1 MYFIDNLLIKYY
13 TYVKFYGF
21 SHNVRVCPYGLTEKI
36 FLMRSVMSKVKLA
49 VIADIHHYS
58 SKLGDTGRAY
68 ELRSGSDQKCLA
80 ESGAVVDSAF
90 EMLAESDVDAVLIAG
105 DITNDGERVS
115 HEEILAKMQ
124 KLNEKKSVYL
134 ITSTHDWC
142 SDNHARRFSGEEV
155 FTDVETLS
163 REEVRNWYA
172 SFGEKTL
179 LSSFDTAQGF
189 TSRSFLLGNSVR
201 LLAIND
207 DCNGEGGKSGYDED
221 HLNWVFSQLQEAKE
235 KGEYVIATEH
245 HLLLHNVGSLINK
258 GQSIA
263 DNFGMASR
271 LADAGLRLM
280 FVGHSHMQRTT
291 EFVSENGNKITQV
304 NVGSLCGYPAP
315 VNYVT
320 IENGEAKIEVDYL
333 DKFTYKGKEYGASF
347 FEKHTSDVMY
357 NLLNSAVSDKK
368 DFNDRLL
375 AQGIRIK
382 NYDKLYPVIKKGANI
397 LLNMKVGTAGRLI
410 NFLTFGK
417 GVDRKSLKAIK
428 NELLLPLVI
437 KVFLCVFDGSKTAKG
452 FNEETKKVVF
462 DAGTLFERTVKKLP
476 LKENKKSGLL
486 KTAKQISDIAG
497 ELVYPAEP
505 DNENCVISL

>member
-1 MYFIDNLLIKYY
+1 
-13 TYVKFYGF
+13 
-21 SHNVRVCPYGLTEKI
+21 
-36 FLMRSVMSKVKLA
+36 MSKVKLA

-58 SKLGDTGRAY
+58 EKLGSTGRAY

-80 ESGAVVDSAF
+80 ESGAVVDSTF
-90 EMLAESDVDAVLIAG
+90 EMLAESDIDAVLIVG
-105 DITNDGERVS
+105 DITNDGEKAS

-124 KLNEKKSVYL
+124 KLNEKKSVYI

-142 SDNHARRFSGEEV
+142 SDNHARRFVGEEV

-163 REEVRNWYA
+163 REEVRDWYA

-179 LSSFDTAQGF
+179 ISSFDTAEGF
-189 TSRSFLLGNSVR
+189 TSRSFLIGDSLR

-207 DCNGEGGKSGYDED
+207 DCNGEGGKSGYDEA
-221 HLNWVFSQLQEAKE
+221 HLNWVFSQLAEAKE
-235 KGEYVIATEH
+235 KGQAVIAMEH

-291 EFVSENGNKITQV
+291 EFISGNGNKITQV

-315 VNYVT
+315 VTYVT
-320 IENGEAKIEVDYL
+320 VENGEAEIKVDYL
-333 DKFTYKGKEYGASF
+333 EKFTYNGREYDASF

-357 NLLNSAVSDKK
+357 NLLNSAVCDKK

-382 NYDKLYPVIKKGANI
+382 NYDKLYPVIKKGADI
-397 LLNMKVGTAGRLI
+397 LLNMKVGTAGKLL
-410 NFLTFGK
+410 NLFTFGK
-417 GVDRKSLKAIK
+417 AIDKKSLKHIK

-437 KVFLCVFDGSKTAKG
+437 KVFLCVFDGSKTAKE

-476 LKENKKSGLL
+476 LKANKKAGLL
-486 KTAKQISDIAG
+486 KTAKQISDIAS
-497 ELVYPAEP
+497 ELVYPALP
-505 DNENCVISL
+505 DNEHCIISLK

>member
-1 MYFIDNLLIKYY
+1 
-13 TYVKFYGF
+13 
-21 SHNVRVCPYGLTEKI
+21 
-36 FLMRSVMSKVKLA
+36 MSKVKLA

-58 SKLGDTGRAY
+58 EKLGNTGRAY

-90 EMLAESDVDAVLIAG
+90 SMFAESDIDAVLIVG
-105 DITNDGERVS
+105 DITNDGERAS
-115 HEEILAKMQ
+115 HEEILAKLQ
-124 KLNEKKSVYL
+124 ALNDKKPVYL

-142 SDNHARRFSGEEV
+142 SDNHARRYVGEEV

-163 REEVRNWYA
+163 GEQVRDWYA

-179 LSSFDTAQGF
+179 LSSFDTPQGF
-189 TSRSFLLGNSVR
+189 TSRSFLLGENVR

-207 DCNGEGGKSGYDED
+207 DCNGEGGKSGYDEN
-221 HLNWVFSQLQEAKE
+221 HLSWVYSQLEEAKA
-235 KGEYVIATEH
+235 KGQYVIAMEH

-271 LADAGLRLM
+271 FADKGLRLM

-291 EFVSENGNKITQV
+291 EFISENGNKITQV

-315 VNYVT
+315 VTYVT
-320 IENGEAKIEVDYL
+320 IEDGEAEIKVDYL
-333 DKFTYKGKEYGASF
+333 KKFTYNGNQYDASF

-368 DFNDRLL
+368 DFHERLL

-382 NYDKLYPVIKKGANI
+382 SFDKLYPVIKKGANI
-397 LLNMKVGTAGRLI
+397 LLKMRVGTAGRLI
-410 NFLTFGK
+410 NFFTFGK
-417 GVDRKSLKAIK
+417 GVDKKSLKAIK

-437 KVFLCVFDGSKTAKG
+437 KVFLCVFDGSKTAKD
-452 FNEETKKVVF
+452 FSEAIKKVVF

-476 LKENKKSGLL
+476 LKENKKAGLL
-486 KTAKQISDIAG
+486 RTAKQISDIAA
-497 ELVYPAEP
+497 ELVYPAAP
-505 DNENCVISL
+505 DNENCVVSLE

>member
-1 MYFIDNLLIKYY
+1 
-13 TYVKFYGF
+13 
-21 SHNVRVCPYGLTEKI
+21 
-36 FLMRSVMSKVKLA
+36 MSKVKLA

-58 SKLGDTGRAY
+58 RKLGDTGRAY

-90 EMLAESDVDAVLIAG
+90 EMLAESDVDAVLIVG

-115 HEEILAKMQ
+115 HEEILAKLQ
-124 KLNEKKSVYL
+124 ALNEKKPVYL

-142 SDNHARRFSGEEV
+142 SDNHARRYVGEEV
-155 FTDVETLS
+155 FTDVEALS
-163 REEVRNWYA
+163 REEVRDWYA

-179 LSSFDTAQGF
+179 LSSFDTPQGF
-189 TSRSFLLGNSVR
+189 TSRSFLIGDSVR

-207 DCNGEGGKSGYDED
+207 DCNGEGGKSGYDEN
-221 HLNWVFSQLQEAKE
+221 HLNWVYSQLDEAKQ
-235 KGEYVIATEH
+235 KGQYVIAMEH

-271 LADAGLRLM
+271 FADKGLRLM
-280 FVGHSHMQRTT
+280 FVGHSHMQRTS

-320 IENGEAKIEVDYL
+320 IENGEAEIKVDHL
-333 DKFTYKGKEYGASF
+333 EKFTYNGKEYDASF

-368 DFNDRLL
+368 DFHERLL

-382 NYDKLYPVIKKGANI
+382 SFDKLYPVIRKGADI

-417 GVDRKSLKAIK
+417 GVDKKSLKAIK

-437 KVFLCVFDGSKTAKG
+437 KVFLCVFDGSKTAKD

-462 DAGTLFERTVKKLP
+462 DAGTLFERIVKKLP
-476 LKENKKSGLL
+476 LKENKKAGLL
-486 KTAKQISDIAG
+486 RTAKLISDIAG
-497 ELVYPAEP
+497 ELVYPSSP
-505 DNENCVISL
+505 DNEHCVISLK